1 MRVKVQKL
9 VGKVSPFSG
18 IFFVNKMFENSALE
32 NLIDNELGKRGKRR
46 SFSYSDIIKNLA
58 YIFLAGGSYIED
70 INTYFGKYL
79 STIPNNNVSS
89 ADTILRG
96 LSELKT
102 ENTHY
107 VSDTGKSYN
116 FNINRK
122 LNRLNIKSLKL
133 LNVLESGKY
142 YDFYYDNQITPNKK
156 FDAKKTYKKNTGYFP
171 GVATIDGK
179 IVYVENRDGNANVKF
194 KQEDTLQRAY
204 GLLSEENIK
213 INRSIMDAGSYS
225 KNIIEVVHKNSKLF
239 YIRANKST
247 DLFEKISQITDWQA
261 VEINYKNYE
270 VASIQFSQF
279 FTDNKFRLV
288 IMREKHNDNQLDM
301 FTGDAYIYRSIL
313 TNDCESTE
321 KQVIELYNHRGAS
334 EKVFD
339 EMNNDF
345 GWKHLPF
352 SFLEQNAV
360 FMIIMAMIRN
370 FYLFVVEKVSLVFE
384 DINPNT
390 RLRRF
395 IFKFIA
401 VAGKWV
407 KQGRMWIIKL
417 FTNRPYEKIS
427 IS

>member
-1 MRVKVQKL
+1 MSIKVQKL
-9 VGKVSPFSG
+9 VGNVSPFSG
-18 IFFVNKMFENSALE
+18 ISFVNKIFDNSGLG
-32 NLIDNELGKRGKRR
+32 NLIDNELGERGRCVG
-46 SFSYSDIIKNLA
+46 FSYSDIIKNLA
-58 YIFLAGGSYIED
+58 CVFLAGGSYIED
-70 INTYFGKYL
+70 INTHFGKFL
-79 STIPNNNVSS
+79 STIPNNNVPS

-96 LSELKT
+96 LDELKT
-102 ENTHY
+102 ENTKY
-107 VSDTGKSYN
+107 ISDAGKNYN

-122 LNRLNIKSLKL
+122 LNHLNIKSLKL
-133 LNVLESGKY
+133 LNELEAGKY
-142 YDFYYDNQITPNKK
+142 YDFHYDNQITPNKK
-156 FDAKKTYKKNTGYFP
+156 YDAKKTYKKNTGYFP

-204 GLLSEENIK
+204 GLLSKENIK

-239 YIRANKST
+239 YIRANKSA
-247 DLFEKISQITDWQA
+247 DLFDKISQITDWQI

-270 VASIQFSQF
+270 VASIPFTQF
-279 FTDNKFRLV
+279 FADRKFRLV
-288 IMREKHNDNQLDM
+288 IMREKRDDNQM
-301 FTGDAYIYRSIL
+301 NIFTGDTFIYRSIL
-313 TNDCESTE
+313 TNDWKSTE
-321 KQVIELYNHRGAS
+321 KEVIELYNHRGAS

-360 FMIIMAMIRN
+360 FMIIMALVRN
-370 FYLFVVEKVSLVFE
+370 FYLFVVKKVSLIFE

-395 IFKFIA
+395 IFRFIA

-407 KQGRMWIIKL
+407 YQGRIWILKL
-417 FTNRPYEKIS
+417 FTNRPYEKI
-427 IS
+427 IIK